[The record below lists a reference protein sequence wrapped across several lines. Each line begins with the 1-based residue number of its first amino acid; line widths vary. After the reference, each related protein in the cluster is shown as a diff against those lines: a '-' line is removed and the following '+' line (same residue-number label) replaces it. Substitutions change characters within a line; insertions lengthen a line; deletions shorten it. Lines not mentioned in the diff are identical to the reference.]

1 MRWYVINTKH
11 NHQVVIRRS
20 DASKQELRRCYL
32 PIHSSNGSL
41 CGQETNKYAVV
52 QQPNGL
58 IFQETLLNPSTAI
71 GPDYSVCTDRNT
83 RAAKRAAQAQR
94 GRDAGPALAMQRKH
108 GV

>member
-41 CGQETNKYAVV
+41 CGQETNKYARSSTTEWPDLPGNTVKSLDG
-52 QQPNGL
+52 NRTGL
-58 IFQETLLNPSTAI
+58 LRVYRPQYES
-71 GPDYSVCTDRNT
+71 G
-83 RAAKRAAQAQR
+83 
-94 GRDAGPALAMQRKH
+94 
-108 GV
+108 